1 MKPFRFVI
9 VGCGRMG
16 LAHTA
21 RLASDPE
28 ATLAG
33 FFDPD
38 SEAAREL
45 QRRFSPDAEVADSL
59 ENLLEMEADAVVI
72 ATPTTSHRDQVQ
84 AAAER
89 GWHVL
94 CEKPLAES
102 RSSIDVMCDLAD
114 SRPDQHFQLGYQRRF
129 WTPYCRMKAELDSGA
144 HGEVR
149 AVVSVSAEKWRQ
161 TIADTWRDD
170 PQINF
175 GGFLGDAGSHKI
187 DMLFYVTG
195 LAARSVFAVSTK
207 AGSHVEILTSVSG
220 TLSNGATLT
229 MSQTGLANSFTEEL
243 YVHCEHADLILR
255 DGELW
260 LGRDNERTQIK
271 TPADEFGATS
281 ISNPVSGFLDLLSG
295 RSGNVAPFTC
305 ARPVFDLT
313 EAILESASTRQVVTL
328 PTDCNE
334 RLKKARL

>member
-1 MKPFRFVI
+1 MNPFRFVI
-9 VGCGRMG
+9 VGCCRMG
-16 LAHTA
+16 LAHSA
-21 RLASDPE
+21 RLASHPE
-28 ATLAG
+28 ATLVG

-38 SEAAREL
+38 IEASREL
-45 QRRFSPDAEVADSL
+45 QRRFAPDAEVADSF
-59 ENLLEMEADAVVI
+59 EDLLQIEADAVVI
-72 ATPTTSHRDQVQ
+72 ATPTTEHREQVQ

-102 RSSIDVMCDLAD
+102 RSSIDVLCELAEN
-114 SRPDQHFQLGYQRRF
+114 RPDLHFQLGYQRRF
-129 WTPYCRMKAELDSGA
+129 WTPYCRMKAEIESGS
-144 HGEVR
+144 HGNVR
-149 AVVSVSAEKWRQ
+149 AVVSVSAEKWQQ

-170 PQINF
+170 PEINF

-195 LAARSVFAVSTK
+195 LAAQSVFAVSSQ

-243 YVHCEHADLILR
+243 FVHCEHADLILR

-260 LGRDNERTQIK
+260 LGCDNERTRIE
-271 TPADEFGATS
+271 TPPDEFGAAS
-281 ISNPVSGFLDLLSG
+281 IRNPVSGFLDLLSG
-295 RSGNVAPFTC
+295 RCGNVAPFSC

-313 EAILESASTRQVVTL
+313 EAILESASSRQVVTL
-328 PTDCNE
+328 PPETNQ
-334 RLKKARL
+334 